1 MAYRRTIMPNPSV
14 NRSTVN
20 LSLKF
25 DVGWVIMDNV
35 PPPCPKAVDVA
46 VSVRSNATTTG
57 ADEGG
62 GEGDDEYVNDFS

>member
-1 MAYRRTIMPNPSV
+1 
-14 NRSTVN
+14 
-20 LSLKF
+20 
-25 DVGWVIMDNV
+25 MDNV